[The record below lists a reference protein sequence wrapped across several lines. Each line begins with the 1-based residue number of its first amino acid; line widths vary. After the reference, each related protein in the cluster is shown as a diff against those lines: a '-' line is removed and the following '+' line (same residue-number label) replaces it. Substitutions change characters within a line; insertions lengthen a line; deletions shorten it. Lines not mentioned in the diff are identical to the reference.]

1 MKQKNKQKNKP
12 LIASSFTHVG
22 LMLEPMRNRRGRT
35 RTIEFFR
42 KGDQARKT
50 AEKNFLELLKKVD
63 NDRRSGN

>member
-22 LMLEPMRNRRGRT
+22 TSTWTRNRSGRT

-42 KGDQARKT
+42 RGGQARKT
-50 AEKNFLELLKKVD
+50 EEKNFLELLKKVD